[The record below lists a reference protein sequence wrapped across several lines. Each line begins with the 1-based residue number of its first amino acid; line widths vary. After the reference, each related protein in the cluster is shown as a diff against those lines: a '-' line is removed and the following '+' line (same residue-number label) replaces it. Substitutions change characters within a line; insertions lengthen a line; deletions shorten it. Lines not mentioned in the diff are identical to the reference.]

1 MNFYPSI
8 MSFSGLK
15 SLFWGSEGHFE
26 DQGVLVHF
34 MDSITPS
41 EPSNNLIA
49 KLRHKI
55 LSNKW
60 FQIAHQGYLHTYIHE
75 MGHAL
80 ACKQVIPDRS
90 CVYVHPK
97 CNGAT
102 MGYFDTPRFLNFQ
115 LQWKQSFVDAA
126 GPLTQMAFAS
136 LRLVAAVA
144 LRNYISWPVAFVLGT
159 GAVYHMMEELAYA
172 AESSVSGDGD
182 FGSIAS
188 SSKTHLALASAA
200 LIGECALGILSAS
213 ALYFYW

>member
-1 MNFYPSI
+1 

-26 DQGVLVHF
+26 DKGVLVHF

-41 EPSNNLIA
+41 EPSHNFLVHF
-49 KLRHKI
+49 KHKI
-55 LSNKW
+55 VSNKW
-60 FQIAHQGYLHTYIHE
+60 FQIASQVYLHTYIHE

-97 CNGAT
+97 SGFT
-102 MGYFDTPRFLNFQ
+102 MGSFVTPLSLNCQ
-115 LQWKQSFVDAA
+115 PQWKQSFVDAA
-126 GPLTQMAFAS
+126 GPLAQIAFSS

-144 LRNYISWPVAFVLGT
+144 LRNYVPWPVSFVLGV
-159 GAVYHMMEELAYA
+159 GAVYHMMEELSYA
-172 AESSVSGDGD
+172 AESSISGDGD

-188 SSKTHLALASAA
+188 NSKTHLAIASVA

-213 ALYFYW
+213 ALYFR